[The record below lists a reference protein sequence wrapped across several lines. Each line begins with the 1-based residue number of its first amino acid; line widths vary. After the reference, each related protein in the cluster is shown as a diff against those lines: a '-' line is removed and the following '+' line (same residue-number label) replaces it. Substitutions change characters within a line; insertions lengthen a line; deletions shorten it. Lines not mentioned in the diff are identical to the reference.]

1 MKLVNRN
8 IFINAI
14 LPLLIVFGSL
24 LLTYTIESLSMQIIV
39 LFVLGFFYTTAFA
52 TLLIFLDKAVIML
65 SNNLLLR
72 KDYTVINNNYVLID
86 IDEKCNVYEADDN
99 KAAYHYSIYRKD
111 FIYFKLIAIYKP
123 ILLTNY
129 INVKRI

>member
-8 IFINAI
+8 MFFHAI

-24 LLTYTIESLSMQIIV
+24 LLTYLVQDLSKQIIL
-39 LFVLGFFYTTAFA
+39 LFILGLLYTTIFV

-99 KAAYHYSIYRKD
+99 KAAYHYSIYHKD
-111 FIYFKLIAIYKP
+111 FIYLKLIVIYKP
-123 ILLTNY
+123 ILLTSY
-129 INVKRI
+129 ININ